1 MPCCHRSI
9 LDMLK
14 NINFSDL
21 WIESDGTACV
31 KGAGVGST
39 GTEAIHN
46 IPKESFQ
53 DLYEAIADEEQELQD
68 KGEIDGKDN
77 SFRMTYEGVSF
88 RVSGLT
94 SVEKVNNE
102 KTVYFLR
109 RNVEKIP
116 DFHKLGYSKILAEW
130 LVDPKNK
137 NGLLV
142 FCGSQV
148 TGKTTSAASLIAA
161 RLTELGGHG
170 IGFEDPP
177 EMPLAG
183 QKEFDFY
190 QSQVTSQDMGR
201 AIKNSFRLAAPNI
214 LLIGELR
221 NESEVAREAINTA
234 LSSDSMLVVLT
245 MHAANVQTAIEKL
258 VLLAGSVDGE
268 KTAAANLS
276 EALLGVIVQK
286 LEDQP
291 MANKE
296 KGRAP
301 QRVKPT
307 EFLLVP
313 FSETPE
319 TIGIRAKIK
328 ERNFIA
334 LQDNVEQQKTNL
346 MRHQTLPE

>member
-1 MPCCHRSI
+1 
-9 LDMLK
+9 MLNK
-14 NINFSDL
+14 INFSDL
-21 WIESDGTACV
+21 WLESDGTACI
-31 KGAGVGST
+31 KGAGIGST
-39 GTEAIHN
+39 GAEQFHN

-53 DLYEAIADEEQELQD
+53 ELYEAIVEEEKELEE
-68 KGEIDGKDN
+68 KGEISGKDN
-77 SFRMTYEGVSF
+77 SFRMSYQGLSF

-94 SVEKVNNE
+94 SVEKSNNE
-102 KTVYFLR
+102 KIVYFLR

-116 DFHKLGYSKILAEW
+116 DFHKLGYSKVLANW
-130 LVDPKNK
+130 LVSPKNK

-161 RLTELGGHG
+161 RLTDLGGHG

-177 EMPLAG
+177 EMPLTG

-190 QSQVTSQDMGR
+190 QSQVSSKDMGR

-258 VLLAGSVDGE
+258 VLLAGGIDGE

-276 EALLGVIVQK
+276 EALLGVIVQR

-291 MANKE
+291 MASKKNE
-296 KGRAP
+296 RTP

-313 FSETPE
+313 FTESAES
-319 TIGIRAKIK
+319 IGIRAKIK

-346 MRHQTLPE
+346 MLNQTLPE

>member
-1 MPCCHRSI
+1 
-9 LDMLK
+9 MLNK
-14 NINFSDL
+14 INFSDL
-21 WIESDGTACV
+21 WLESDGTACI

-39 GTEAIHN
+39 GAEQFHN

-53 DLYEAIADEEQELQD
+53 ELYEAIVEEEKELEE
-68 KGEIDGKDN
+68 KGEISGKDN
-77 SFRMTYEGVSF
+77 SFRMSYQGLSF

-94 SVEKVNNE
+94 SVEKSNNE
-102 KTVYFLR
+102 KIVYFLR

-116 DFHKLGYSKILAEW
+116 DFHKLGYSKVLANW
-130 LVDPKNK
+130 LVSPKNK

-161 RLTELGGHG
+161 RLTDLGGHG

-177 EMPLAG
+177 EMPLTG

-190 QSQVTSQDMGR
+190 QSQVSSKDMGR

-258 VLLAGSVDGE
+258 VLLAGGIDGE

-276 EALLGVIVQK
+276 EALLGVIVQR

-291 MANKE
+291 MASKKNE
-296 KGRAP
+296 RTP

-313 FSETPE
+313 FTESAEN
-319 TIGIRAKIK
+319 IGIRAKIK
-328 ERNFIA
+328 ERNFTA

-346 MRHQTLPE
+346 MLNQTLPE

>member
-1 MPCCHRSI
+1 
-9 LDMLK
+9 MLNK
-14 NINFSDL
+14 IKFSDL
-21 WIESDGTACV
+21 WLESDGTACI
-31 KGAGVGST
+31 KGAGVGN
-39 GTEAIHN
+39 ADDVHRV
-46 IPKESFQ
+46 PKESFQ
-53 DLYEAIADEEQELQD
+53 DLYEAIVEEERELLE
-68 KGEIDGKDN
+68 KGEIGGKDN
-77 SFRMTYEGVSF
+77 SFRMNYQGVSF
-88 RVSGLT
+88 RVSGL
-94 SVEKVNNE
+94 SSFEKSNYE

-109 RNVEKIP
+109 RNVETIP
-116 DFHKLGYSKILAEW
+116 DFHTLGYSKVLAKW
-130 LVDPKNK
+130 LLNPKHK

-170 IGFEDPP
+170 VGFEDPP
-177 EMPLAG
+177 EMPLTG
-183 QKEFDFY
+183 QSEYDFY
-190 QSQVTSQDMGR
+190 QSQVTSKQMAR

-221 NESEVAREAINTA
+221 NEGEVAREAINTA
-234 LSSDSMLVVLT
+234 LSSDSMLVIMT

-258 VLLAGSVDGE
+258 VLLAGGIDGE
-268 KTAAANLS
+268 RTAAANLS

-291 MANKE
+291 MASKIN
-296 KGRAP
+296 GRTP

-313 FSETPE
+313 FTETAE
-319 TIGIRAKIK
+319 NIGIRAKIK
-328 ERNFIA
+328 EGHYFA

-346 MRHQTLPE
+346 IRHQTLPE

>member
-1 MPCCHRSI
+1 
-9 LDMLK
+9 MLK

-21 WIESDGTACV
+21 WLESDGTACI
-31 KGAGVGST
+31 KGAGVGIT
-39 GTEAIHN
+39 GTEQLHN
-46 IPKESFQ
+46 VPKESFQ
-53 DLYEAIADEEQELQD
+53 ELYEIIADEEAELEE
-68 KGEIDGKDN
+68 KGAFRGKDN
-77 SFRMTYEGVSF
+77 SFRMTYQGVSF

-94 SVEKVNNE
+94 SVEKINNE
-102 KTVYFLR
+102 KKVYFLR

-116 DFHKLGYSKILAEW
+116 DFHRLGYSKILSKW
-130 LVDPKNK
+130 LLSPKQN

-190 QSQVTSQDMGR
+190 QSQVSSEDMGR

-221 NESEVAREAINTA
+221 NEAEVAREAINTA
-234 LSSDSMLVVLT
+234 LSSDSMLVVMT
-245 MHAANVQTAIEKL
+245 MHAANIQTAIEKL
-258 VLLAGSVDGE
+258 VLLAGTIDGE
-268 KTAAANLS
+268 RTAAANLS
-276 EALLGVIVQK
+276 EALLGVIVQR

-291 MANKE
+291 LMNKQNV
-296 KGRAP
+296 KPP

-307 EFLLVP
+307 ELLLVP
-313 FSETPE
+313 FSDTTENV
-319 TIGIRAKIK
+319 GIRAKIK
-328 ERNFIA
+328 ERNYSA
-334 LQDNVEQQKTNL
+334 LQDNVEQQKINL
-346 MRHQTLPE
+346 TRHQMLPE

>member
-1 MPCCHRSI
+1 
-9 LDMLK
+9 MLNK
-14 NINFSDL
+14 INFSDL
-21 WIESDGTACV
+21 WLESDGTACI

-39 GTEAIHN
+39 GAEQFHN

-53 DLYEAIADEEQELQD
+53 ELYEAIVEEEKELVE
-68 KGEIDGKDN
+68 KGEISGKDN
-77 SFRMTYEGVSF
+77 SFRMSYQGLSF

-94 SVEKVNNE
+94 SVEKSNNE
-102 KTVYFLR
+102 KIVYFLR

-116 DFHKLGYSKILAEW
+116 DFHKLGYSKVLANW
-130 LVDPKNK
+130 LVSPKNK

-161 RLTELGGHG
+161 RLTEIGGHG
-170 IGFEDPP
+170 ISFEDPP

-183 QKEFDFY
+183 QKDFDFY
-190 QSQVTSQDMGR
+190 QSQVSSKDMGR

-258 VLLAGSVDGE
+258 VLLAGGIDGE

-276 EALLGVIVQK
+276 EALLGVIVQR

-291 MANKE
+291 MASKKNE
-296 KGRAP
+296 RTP

-313 FSETPE
+313 FTESAEN
-319 TIGIRAKIK
+319 IGIRAKIK
-328 ERNFIA
+328 ERNFTA

-346 MRHQTLPE
+346 MLNQTLPE

>member
-1 MPCCHRSI
+1 
-9 LDMLK
+9 MLNK
-14 NINFSDL
+14 INFSDL
-21 WIESDGTACV
+21 WLESNGTACI
-31 KGAGVGST
+31 KGAGVGDAST
-39 GTEAIHN
+39 KVFHN
-46 IPKESFQ
+46 VPRESFQ
-53 DLYEAIADEEQELQD
+53 ELYEVIVEGEQELQER
-68 KGEIDGKDN
+68 GEISGKDN
-77 SFRMTYEGVSF
+77 SFRMSYQGVSF

-94 SVEKVNNE
+94 SVEKANND
-102 KTVYFLR
+102 KIVYFLR

-116 DFHKLGYSKILAEW
+116 NFHKLGYSKILAKW
-130 LVDPKNK
+130 LVDPKHN

-148 TGKTTSAASLIAA
+148 TGKTTSAASLIAE
-161 RLTELGGHG
+161 RLTQFGGHG

-177 EMPLAG
+177 EMPLTG
-183 QKEFDFY
+183 QKEYDFY
-190 QSQVTSQDMGR
+190 QSQVSSQNMGR

-258 VLLAGSVDGE
+258 VLLAGGIDGE
-268 KTAAANLS
+268 RTAAANLS

-291 MANKE
+291 MASKKNE
-296 KGRAP
+296 RAP

-313 FSETPE
+313 FTETTE
-319 TIGIRAKIK
+319 NIGIRAKIK
-328 ERNFIA
+328 ERHFIA
-334 LQDNVEQQKTNL
+334 LQDNVEQQKINL
-346 MRHQTLPE
+346 VRHQTLPE

>member
-1 MPCCHRSI
+1 
-9 LDMLK
+9 MLNK
-14 NINFSDL
+14 INFSDL
-21 WIESDGTACV
+21 WLESDGTACI

-39 GTEAIHN
+39 GEEQFHN

-53 DLYEAIADEEQELQD
+53 ELYEAIVEEEKELEE
-68 KGEIDGKDN
+68 KGEISGKDN
-77 SFRMTYEGVSF
+77 SFRMSYQGLSF

-94 SVEKVNNE
+94 SVEKSNNE
-102 KTVYFLR
+102 KIVYFLR

-116 DFHKLGYSKILAEW
+116 DFHKLGYSKVLANW
-130 LVDPKNK
+130 LVSPKNK

-177 EMPLAG
+177 EMPLTG

-190 QSQVTSQDMGR
+190 QSQVSSKDMGR

-258 VLLAGSVDGE
+258 VLLAGGIDGE

-276 EALLGVIVQK
+276 EALLGVIVQR

-291 MANKE
+291 MAAKKNE
-296 KGRAP
+296 RTP

-313 FSETPE
+313 FTESAES
-319 TIGIRAKIK
+319 IGIRAKIK

-346 MRHQTLPE
+346 MLNQTLPE

>member
-1 MPCCHRSI
+1 MPCCHSFAVN
-9 LDMLK
+9 MLNK
-14 NINFSDL
+14 IKFSDL
-21 WIESDGTACV
+21 WLESDGTACI
-31 KGAGVGST
+31 KGAGGG
-39 GTEAIHN
+39 GTDAEEVHN
-46 IPKESFQ
+46 VPKESFQ
-53 DLYEAIADEEQELQD
+53 ELYEAIVAEEKELEE
-68 KGEIDGKDN
+68 KGELSGKDN
-77 SFRMTYEGVSF
+77 SFRMNYQGISF

-94 SVEKVNNE
+94 SVEKAKSE
-102 KTVYFLR
+102 KVVYFLR

-116 DFHKLGYSKILAEW
+116 SFHKLGYSKILTNW
-130 LVDPKNK
+130 LLSPRHK

-170 IGFEDPP
+170 VGFEDPP

-190 QSQVTSQDMGR
+190 QSQVSSQNMGR

-245 MHAANVQTAIEKL
+245 MHAANVQTAVEKL
-258 VLLAGSVDGE
+258 ILLAGGIDGE

-286 LEDQP
+286 LEDKP
-291 MANKE
+291 MASKKN
-296 KGRAP
+296 GRTP

-313 FSETPE
+313 FSETSE
-319 TIGIRAKIK
+319 SIGIRAKIK
-328 ERNFIA
+328 ERNYFA
-334 LQDNVEQQKTNL
+334 LQDNVEQQRTNL
-346 MRHQTLPE
+346 IRHQTLPE

>member
-1 MPCCHRSI
+1 
-9 LDMLK
+9 ML
-14 NINFSDL
+14 NTINFSDL
-21 WIESDGTACV
+21 WLEKDGTACI
-31 KGAGVGST
+31 KGAGGGNTSPEEFHSV
-39 GTEAIHN
+39 
-46 IPKESFQ
+46 PRESFQ
-53 DLYEAIADEEQELQD
+53 ELYEAIVEEERELQE
-68 KGEIDGKDN
+68 KGEISGRDN
-77 SFRMTYEGVSF
+77 SFRMTYQGVSF

-94 SVEKVNNE
+94 SVEKTNSE

-116 DFHKLGYSKILAEW
+116 DFHKLGYSKILTEW
-130 LVDPKNK
+130 LLSPKHK

-161 RLTELGGHG
+161 RLTSLGGHG
-170 IGFEDPP
+170 VGFEDPP

-183 QKEFDFY
+183 QNDYDFY
-190 QSQVTSQDMGR
+190 QSQVTSQNMGR

-221 NESEVAREAINTA
+221 NESEIAREAINTA
-234 LSSDSMLVVLT
+234 LSSDSMLVVMT
-245 MHAANVQTAIEKL
+245 MHAANIQTAIEKL
-258 VLLAGSVDGE
+258 VLLAGGIDGE

-291 MANKE
+291 MASK
-296 KGRAP
+296 KSGRAP

-313 FSETPE
+313 FTETAE
-319 TIGIRAKIK
+319 NIGIRSKIK
-328 ERNFIA
+328 ERNFFA

-346 MRHQTLPE
+346 VRHQILPE